1 MYGLEIRRQIRR
13 RRGMLGYTMKDMAE
27 GLGIPYKAYGYMEN
41 GKRNLHVA
49 VLEAIADVLKTT
61 PEELYRNV
69 SRETRGV

>member
-27 GLGIPYKAYGYMEN
+27 GLGITYKAYGYMEL
-41 GKRNLHVA
+41 GKSHIYVTL
-49 VLEAIADVLKTT
+49 LEAIADVLKTT

-69 SRETRGV
+69 SRETRSG

>member
-27 GLGIPYKAYGYMEN
+27 GLGIPYKAYSYMES
-41 GKRNLHVA
+41 GKRRLPVA
-49 VLEAIADVLKTT
+49 FLEAIADVLKTT